1 MTEEAA
7 NGRMGAL
14 GKQRP
19 GRPVSEDLRG
29 RAVAAV
35 LEGGMSAA
43 AAARYFGLGAT
54 TVRKWVR
61 RFRERGHVRPDPI
74 GGAASPGSSRSGSGF
89 SACWKR
95 GRGCP
100 SGD

>member
-7 NGRMGAL
+7 NGRIGAL

-61 RFRERGHVRPDPI
+61 RFQGAAMCSRPD
-74 GGAASPGSSRSGSGF
+74 GGRRLPDRAGAGADFPPAGSAAG
-89 SACWKR
+89 
-95 GRGCP
+95 P